1 MQHDLQYQSSSATP
15 AVEDPTAYA
24 EDDVTARTNMATQ
37 AIIDDWS
44 AKHAVNIRLTIPL
57 PFARYF
63 LTIVGGKERRNPDR
77 RADER
82 HKNPLATKRNIIFLS
97 VLGLITGLALFTVI
111 QFAARFVLEQVGA
124 V

>member
-1 MQHDLQYQSSSATP
+1 MQHDLQYQSSSATA
-15 AVEDPTAYA
+15 AVEDSTAYG
-24 EDDVTARTNMATQ
+24 EDDVAARDDMATQ
-37 AIIDDWS
+37 ALIDDWS

-97 VLGLITGLALFTVI
+97 VLGLITGVALFTVI
-111 QFAARFVLEQVGA
+111 QFAARFVLEKVGA